1 MFIYINDEASLK
13 TIICFIRENNMP
25 FFILG
30 KGSNLLV
37 SDSGYNGVVISLEK
51 SRNVLRI
58 EDGNKIYCTAG
69 LPLAKVSV
77 FAMQNNLSGLEFSWG
92 IPGSC
97 GGALYM
103 NAGAY
108 GEDIS
113 NVIEEAT
120 HFDELGSTTTLSAQ
134 QMQLDYR
141 KSYYTDKNLIIS
153 SMKFNLKPS
162 SQQEI
167 KNKMFENIKKR
178 KSKQPLEYPNAG
190 STFKRPEGY
199 YAGALIQDAGL
210 KGVSIGGAMV
220 SPKHAGFII
229 NTGNATAS
237 DIAQLIRLIKQ
248 KVKNNSGVQLECEI
262 KTLGDVQI

>member
-1 MFIYINDEASLK
+1 
-13 TIICFIRENNMP
+13 
-25 FFILG
+25 
-30 KGSNLLV
+30 
-37 SDSGYNGVVISLEK
+37 
-51 SRNVLRI
+51 
-58 EDGNKIYCTAG
+58 
-69 LPLAKVSV
+69 
-77 FAMQNNLSGLEFSWG
+77 
-92 IPGSC
+92 
-97 GGALYM
+97 
-103 NAGAY
+103 
-108 GEDIS
+108 
-113 NVIEEAT
+113 
-120 HFDELGSTTTLSAQ
+120 
-134 QMQLDYR
+134 
-141 KSYYTDKNLIIS
+141 
-153 SMKFNLKPS
+153 MKFNLKPS

-237 DIAQLIRLIKQ
+237 DIAELIRLIKQ

-262 KTLGDVQI
+262 KALGDIQI

>member
-1 MFIYINDEASLK
+1 
-13 TIICFIRENNMP
+13 
-25 FFILG
+25 
-30 KGSNLLV
+30 
-37 SDSGYNGVVISLEK
+37 
-51 SRNVLRI
+51 
-58 EDGNKIYCTAG
+58 
-69 LPLAKVSV
+69 AKVSV

-120 HFDELGSTTTLSAQ
+120 HLDEFGNSAVLNSQ

-190 STFKRPEGY
+190 STFKRPVGY

-237 DIAQLIRLIKQ
+237 DIAKLIRLIKQ

-262 KTLGDVQI
+262 KTLGDIQI